1 MLYTYLNLS
10 FSLTLYVLILLSILY
25 YALLIPLFFKK
36 DVVRF
41 FTSVTALLSPQVDMN
56 AALKEYREWLDMVR
70 GLRPDQK
77 VKAIQALENAEFLNK
92 TPFKSQ
98 LDLDEIWKEHLERL
112 RLQQIKNQNQ

>member
-1 MLYTYLNLS
+1 M
-10 FSLTLYVLILLSILY
+10 LY

-41 FTSVTALLSPQVDMN
+41 FTSVTAILSPQVDMK
-56 AALKEYREWLDMVR
+56 AALKEYRDWLEMVR

-77 VKAIQALENAEFLNK
+77 VKAIQALENSEFLNK

-98 LDLDEIWKEHLERL
+98 LDLDGIWKEQLERL